1 MLSQPWLVCNLS
13 GPRNYRRPAFFKMIS
28 RIFLIIILLFF
39 SYHSVFADKGNIREY
54 QDVGKTKKK
63 HFIDFKE
70 AERRKFQLNTR
81 PASKKSE
88 ANLKKTTHNLAPV
101 PQDLLLESSELKDKS
116 QKSEEDGT
124 KIALKKE
131 LRRYSNEL
139 ELYLLSSMWKFAYSS
154 TKDIENRG
162 IGDTLYTDQ
171 YIARMVEQAYGKEGG
186 QLADALYEKLIADQ
200 GLDLEE

>member
-1 MLSQPWLVCNLS
+1 M
-13 GPRNYRRPAFFKMIS
+13 
-28 RIFLIIILLFF
+28 
-39 SYHSVFADKGNIREY
+39 
-54 QDVGKTKKK
+54 
-63 HFIDFKE
+63 
-70 AERRKFQLNTR
+70 
-81 PASKKSE
+81 
-88 ANLKKTTHNLAPV
+88 
-101 PQDLLLESSELKDKS
+101 LESSELKDKS

-186 QLADALYEKLIADQ
+186 QLADALYEKLIAEQ